1 LVLEKVKILS
11 LLLGHFC
18 FVCASYIYAKT
29 ILHLN
34 VGEQCKDIHIDAS
47 RLAKYPC
54 TFTSI
59 GASILNIL
67 VKSLCNRACVLTAQ
81 QIPYIPESVSL
92 NKLFP
97 EDCLDCTTGDHG
109 Q

>member
-1 LVLEKVKILS
+1 MLKQFFISMSVNSARIFTSMLHVSLNILA
-11 LLLGHFC
+11 L
-18 FVCASYIYAKT
+18 
-29 ILHLN
+29 
-34 VGEQCKDIHIDAS
+34 
-47 RLAKYPC
+47 
-54 TFTSI
+54 FTSI
-59 GASILNIL
+59 AASILNIL

-97 EDCLDCTTGDHG
+97 EDCLDCTTGYHG